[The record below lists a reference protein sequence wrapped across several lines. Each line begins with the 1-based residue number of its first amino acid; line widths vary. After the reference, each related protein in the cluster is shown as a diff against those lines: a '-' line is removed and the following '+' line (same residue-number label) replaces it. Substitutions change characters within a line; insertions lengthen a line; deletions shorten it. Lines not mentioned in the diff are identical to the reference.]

1 VRAPARPTNSLRSR
15 GQQPRGSHRRRSP
28 RTNAAGRTALVA
40 VNSVSPSRYRA
51 AKRAC
56 RESLTAGC
64 RRASAGRRAC
74 GAVGRPARSPPVVV
88 ALAEQQG
95 GAGPAGRPTV
105 PRAARRPARR
115 ATGAAGSVVRRR
127 RRRAE
132 LGPRPLLVPERP
144 PARRHPG
151 RLLPLRL
158 LHPRLSLARP
168 TWPTRSPLGT
178 LIGFRR
184 PKPSE
189 VALQLHQVALVRGPC
204 PPGTRPAAVLAPPLG
219 LLAGRFVMLALPL
232 GPRTVPKSPDRALT
246 AAHRASSY
254 SPLRPSFH
262 FKPFRRIRA
271 RPEFAASRRDP
282 GAPAP

>member
-1 VRAPARPTNSLRSR
+1 MPGELDSRVQTRERGATGVWSGWSARPLAARRRRPGRATGGRRTGGPTNSAA
-15 GQQPRGSHRRRSP
+15 RRP
-28 RTNAAGRTALVA
+28 
-40 VNSVSPSRYRA
+40 
-51 AKRAC
+51 
-56 RESLTAGC
+56 
-64 RRASAGRRAC
+64 
-74 GAVGRPARSPPVVV
+74 SPP
-88 ALAEQQG
+88 LAEQQVPPDRSC
-95 GAGPAGRPTV
+95 AAVVVAPSSVRGRFWFPN
-105 PRAARRPARR
+105 A
-115 ATGAAGSVVRRR
+115 
-127 RRRAE
+127 
-132 LGPRPLLVPERP
+132 P